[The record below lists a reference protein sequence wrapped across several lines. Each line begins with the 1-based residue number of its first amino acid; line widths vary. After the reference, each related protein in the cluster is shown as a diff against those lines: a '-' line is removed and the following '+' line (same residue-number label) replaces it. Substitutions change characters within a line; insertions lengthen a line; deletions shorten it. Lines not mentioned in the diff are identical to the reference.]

1 MEAEV
6 NLARGLVVVKSAH
19 GQDRERESMNEMDVR
34 YALMFIYLFMIDT
47 FFTTFIVFLSLLYHT
62 VACVFH
68 TVCVIHGNGYTHCF
82 MHTYTKSIPCMSYF
96 FSIHTLIFICS

>member
-47 FFTTFIVFLSLLYHT
+47 FFTTFIVFLSLSYITQLHACFTQFVSYMETDIPIVSCIHILKAYH
-62 VACVFH
+62 A
-68 TVCVIHGNGYTHCF
+68 
-82 MHTYTKSIPCMSYF
+82 
-96 FSIHTLIFICS
+96 